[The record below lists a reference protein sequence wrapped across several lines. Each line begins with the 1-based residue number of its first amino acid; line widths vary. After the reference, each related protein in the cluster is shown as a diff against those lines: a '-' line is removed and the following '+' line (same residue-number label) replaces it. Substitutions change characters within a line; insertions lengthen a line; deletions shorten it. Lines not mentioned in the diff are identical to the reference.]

1 MKEINEMI
9 DKCKVERDEKL
20 KEVHQRMEKLMKEP
34 VDKFDKDY
42 KGSI

>member
-9 DKCKVERDEKL
+9 VRCKEERDEKL
-20 KEVHQRMEKLMKEP
+20 KEVHQKMEKLMKEP
-34 VDKFDKDY
+34 VQKFDKDY